1 MDIKKNI
8 IKWLVLSLFV
18 VLWSCGARKVSRN
31 TSLQESNSKT
41 ETDSTQK
48 KSDSTSANIQ
58 KLSENISFE
67 LEPIGDKLAHFVYI
81 VGKDTIKVETSGK
94 LHLNNAKNKEQ
105 SNIVAKSESFVQKK
119 EQNDTKT
126 KIKEKQKQTD
136 RVNNSFQFIL
146 IGVLITI
153 FLQIA
158 FKEIKKRIFI

>member
-1 MDIKKNI
+1 MDIKKI
-8 IKWLVLSLFV
+8 RIKWLVLSLFV
-18 VLWSCGARKVSRN
+18 VLLSCGARKVSRN

-81 VGKDTIKVETSGK
+81 VGKDTIRVETSGK

-105 SNIVAKSESFVQKK
+105 SSIVAKSESFVQKK
-119 EQNDTKT
+119 EKNDTKT
-126 KIKEKQKQTD
+126 KVKQTD